1 MLMPTRG
8 AAAKRRLDP
17 TRNELALR
25 GLVTVAV
32 IALLLGILQLRTSG
46 AWGGPP
52 KVAADL
58 RNAGGS
64 LAPGSDVK
72 LRGSVV
78 GRVTGIERGPS
89 GGVRVQMAMDEA
101 TLGKVPADVVAR
113 ILPATV
119 FGTSYVDLRPTGGAA
134 ASRSSALRPGAVVPA
149 DTTQDTLEL
158 QQALDDIDRLVKALG
173 PAELATAI
181 GAASVALDG
190 RGEQLGRTID
200 DLDAYLTK
208 FTPKLATV
216 GADLR
221 KLADFLDVVRQIA
234 PDLLDATDDG
244 LVALRTLVEHQDDLK
259 AVLVNGANLARSG
272 NAFLAANTE
281 QLKRF
286 IENAY
291 RLLDAIYDNRSAG
304 VTGAIRANREIAAVV
319 QRAIAEGYIKVDA
332 GLRVDTPGYYGT
344 GDRPTYGGTR

>member
-134 ASRSSALRPGAVVPA
+134 ASRSSALRPGAGGGGAPPPPPRAGDIRMNCDACLYRVPF
-149 DTTQDTLEL
+149 
-158 QQALDDIDRLVKALG
+158 
-173 PAELATAI
+173 
-181 GAASVALDG
+181 
-190 RGEQLGRTID
+190 RGHER
-200 DLDAYLTK
+200 A
-208 FTPKLATV
+208 V
-216 GADLR
+216 GAPQ
-221 KLADFLDVVRQIA
+221 VPHTH
-234 PDLLDATDDG
+234 PDDA
-244 LVALRTLVEHQDDLK
+244 
-259 AVLVNGANLARSG
+259 
-272 NAFLAANTE
+272 
-281 QLKRF
+281 
-286 IENAY
+286 
-291 RLLDAIYDNRSAG
+291 
-304 VTGAIRANREIAAVV
+304 
-319 QRAIAEGYIKVDA
+319 
-332 GLRVDTPGYYGT
+332 
-344 GDRPTYGGTR
+344 